1 MLQYGHG
8 SSLENENVWEMEI
21 CQYLQNEKQEKN
33 SIKSI

>member
-8 SSLENENVWEMEI
+8 SGLENENVWEMEI